1 MAQIDRFIEALHRL
15 GADRLEM
22 MPGDRVV
29 LAINGDRR
37 PVSSQPASAQQIDV
51 LLGEIVRDGAG
62 SSAVVD
68 GRDFVYRAP
77 SGPVSVTVSGTG
89 ASRRV
94 IIQPTNES
102 GEPRDAGAKASAPAA
117 DEPGTSSAAIDAA
130 PGEVRPEAGGGAAT
144 QPITDSSAASAKID
158 ALFRRMVE
166 EGCSDLHISTGVPP
180 MFRKDGE
187 MVPADPA
194 PLSEEAARTMLYSI
208 TPPHK
213 REEFERCHDSDFA
226 YEISGVA
233 RYRCNLFLDRKG
245 MGGVFRVIPANIQT
259 VEDLGLSKEII
270 DLCRLPRGL
279 VLVTGP
285 TGSGK
290 STTLAALT
298 DFVNRNR
305 SDHIVTIEDP
315 IEFVHANQK
324 CLINQREVGVHT
336 QGFKVALR
344 AALREDPDVVLVG
357 EMRDLETVAIAIETA
372 ETGHLV
378 FGTLH
383 TRTAASTVD
392 RIIDQ
397 FPAEQQSQI
406 RTMLAES
413 LKGVISQAL
422 VRAKG
427 GGRVA
432 AMEFL
437 LVTTA
442 VSNLI
447 REGKTYQ
454 IPSIMQTSRGKGMQ
468 TLNDAFLHLV
478 QSGKVEADVAYGA
491 AVDKAE
497 LKSIFERNGITLK
510 IEAARG

>member
-15 GADRLEM
+15 DADRLELV
-22 MPGDRVV
+22 PGARVV
-29 LAINGDRR
+29 LAVNGGRR
-37 PVSSQPASAQQIDV
+37 PVTSQPATEQQIDA
-51 LLGEIVRDGAG
+51 LLGEIMPEGPG
-62 SSAVVD
+62 SSGSGD
-68 GRDFVYRAP
+68 GGEFVYQAP
-77 SGPVSVTVSGTG
+77 SGPVRVNVSGAG
-89 ASRRV
+89 SPRRV
-94 IIQPTNES
+94 LIWPTDKKGGAQP
-102 GEPRDAGAKASAPAA
+102 GDPDPRALEPRAEKVSGSVERRGTGTAAPPSTGEAPAA
-117 DEPGTSSAAIDAA
+117 AVDESRARA
-130 PGEVRPEAGGGAAT
+130 R
-144 QPITDSSAASAKID
+144 ID

-166 EGCSDLHISTGVPP
+166 EGCSDLHVSTGVQP

-187 MVPADPA
+187 IVPAGDEV
-194 PLSEEAARTMLYSI
+194 LSAEAARTMLFSI

-213 REEFERCHDSDFA
+213 REEFEQLHDCDFA

-245 MGGVFRVIPANIQT
+245 VGGVFRVIPANIRT
-259 VEDLGLSKEII
+259 VEDLGLGKEII
-270 DLCRLPRGL
+270 DLCKLPRGL

-290 STTLAALT
+290 STTLAAMI
-298 DFVNRNR
+298 DYVNQTR

-315 IEFVHANQK
+315 IEFVHPNKK

-336 QGFKVALR
+336 RGFKVALR

-422 VRAKG
+422 LKAKG

-468 TLNDAFLHLV
+468 TLNDAFLQLV
-478 QSGKVEADVAYGA
+478 QSGKVEAEVAYGA

-497 LKSIFERNGITLK
+497 LKALFGRNGIAFSSGPMT
-510 IEAARG
+510 G

>member
-15 GADRLEM
+15 GADRLELV
-22 MPGDRVV
+22 PGDRVV
-29 LAINGDRR
+29 LAINGGRR
-37 PVSSQPASAQQIDV
+37 PVSSQPATARQIAA
-51 LLGEIVRDGAG
+51 LLGEIAPQGAALSG
-62 SSAVVD
+62 D
-68 GRDFVYRAP
+68 GRDFVYSAP
-77 SGPVSVTVSGTG
+77 SGPVNVTVGGTG
-89 ASRRV
+89 DSRRLV
-94 IIQPTNES
+94 IHPANGSGQPGDSVEIAGNEPATGS
-102 GEPRDAGAKASAPAA
+102 LEPTGPVPSRRDAPPAVHAS
-117 DEPGTSSAAIDAA
+117 G
-130 PGEVRPEAGGGAAT
+130 
-144 QPITDSSAASAKID
+144 QASGPRARID
-158 ALFRRMVE
+158 ALFRRLVE

-187 MVPADPA
+187 IVPADA
-194 PLSEEAARTMLYSI
+194 NPLSPEDARNMLIAI

-213 REEFERCHDSDFA
+213 QEEFDRLHDCDFA
-226 YEISGVA
+226 YEISGLA

-245 MGGVFRVIPANIQT
+245 MGGVFRVIPANIRT
-259 VEDLGLSKEII
+259 VDDLGLSKEIV
-270 DLCRLPRGL
+270 DLCKLPRGL

-290 STTLAALT
+290 STTLAALI
-298 DFVNRNR
+298 DYINRNR

-315 IEFVHANQK
+315 IEFVHTNKK
-324 CLINQREVGVHT
+324 CLINQRQVGVHT

-344 AALREDPDVVLVG
+344 AALREDPDIVLVG

-422 VRAKG
+422 LKAKG

-454 IPSIMQTSRGKGMQ
+454 IPSILQTSRGKGMQ
-468 TLNDAFLHLV
+468 TLNDAYLLLV
-478 QSGKVEADVAYGA
+478 QSGRVDPDVAYSA

-497 LKSIFERNGITLK
+497 LKAIFARNGIT
-510 IEAARG
+510 ITADASTG

>member
-15 GADRLEM
+15 GADRLELV
-22 MPGDRVV
+22 PGDRVV
-29 LAINGDRR
+29 LAINGGRR
-37 PVSSQPASAQQIDV
+37 PVSSQPATAQQIAA
-51 LLGEIVRDGAG
+51 LLGEIVPEEAG
-62 SSAVVD
+62 SSDSGD
-68 GRDFVYRAP
+68 GRAFVYSAP
-77 SGPVSVTVSGTG
+77 SGVVNVTVGGAG

-94 IIQPTNES
+94 VIQPANGPVRPANSVETAS
-102 GEPRDAGAKASAPAA
+102 RGAAAGSSKPAGLAAPQG
-117 DEPGTSSAAIDAA
+117 DTPPVGSAAVDTT
-130 PGEVRPEAGGGAAT
+130 G
-144 QPITDSSAASAKID
+144 QASGPRARID
-158 ALFRRMVE
+158 ALFRRLVE
-166 EGCSDLHISTGVPP
+166 ERCSDLHISTGVPP

-187 MVPADPA
+187 IVPADPN
-194 PLSEEAARTMLYSI
+194 PLSPEDARDMLFAI

-213 REEFERCHDSDFA
+213 QEEFERLHDIDFA
-226 YEISGVA
+226 YEISGLA

-245 MGGVFRVIPANIQT
+245 MGGVFRVIPANIRT
-259 VEDLGLSKEII
+259 VDDLGLSKEIV
-270 DLCRLPRGL
+270 DLCKLPRGL

-290 STTLAALT
+290 STTLAAMI
-298 DFVNRNR
+298 DYINSNR

-315 IEFVHANQK
+315 IEFVHANKK

-336 QGFKVALR
+336 KGFKVALR

-422 VRAKG
+422 LKAKG

-468 TLNDAFLHLV
+468 TLNDAYLQLV
-478 QSGKVEADVAYGA
+478 QSGKVDPDVAYGA

-497 LKSIFERNGITLK
+497 LKAIFARNGIT
-510 IEAARG
+510 ITADAFTG

>member
-15 GADRLEM
+15 DADRLELV
-22 MPGDRVV
+22 PGARVV
-29 LAINGDRR
+29 LAVNGGRR
-37 PVSSQPASAQQIDV
+37 PVSSQPATEQQIDV
-51 LLGEIVRDGAG
+51 LVGEILPEGPGPRASGDGG
-62 SSAVVD
+62 E
-68 GRDFVYRAP
+68 FVYQAP
-77 SGPVSVTVSGTG
+77 SGLVRVSVSGAG

-94 IIQPTNES
+94 LIRAAVQEEGKQLRHAGPTA
-102 GEPRDAGAKASAPAA
+102 GEPAAAEVSASADRPDAVAPPPSKGEAEAA
-117 DEPGTSSAAIDAA
+117 AVDGSRARA
-130 PGEVRPEAGGGAAT
+130 R
-144 QPITDSSAASAKID
+144 ID

-166 EGCSDLHISTGVPP
+166 EGCSDLHISTGVAP

-187 MVPADPA
+187 IVPADGE
-194 PLSEEAARTMLYSI
+194 PLSAEAARTMLFSI

-213 REEFERCHDSDFA
+213 REEFEQLHDSDFA
-226 YEISGVA
+226 YEISGLA
-233 RYRCNLFLDRKG
+233 RYRCNLFMDRKG
-245 MGGVFRVIPANIQT
+245 VGGVFRVIPANIRT
-259 VEDLGLSKEII
+259 VEDLGLRQEII
-270 DLCRLPRGL
+270 DLCKLPRGL

-290 STTLAALT
+290 STTLAALI
-298 DFVNRNR
+298 DYVNGTR

-315 IEFVHANQK
+315 IEFVHANKK

-336 QGFKVALR
+336 RGFKVALR

-422 VRAKG
+422 VKAKG

-468 TLNDAFLHLV
+468 TLNDAFLQLV
-478 QSGKVEADVAYGA
+478 QSGKVEPEVAYGA
-491 AVDKAE
+491 AVDRPE
-497 LKSIFERNGITLK
+497 LMALFARNGISLSIDPTS
-510 IEAARG
+510 G